1 MSTRD
6 VGRNRPERS
15 EIVGALARLLR
26 DSRQGPLWSLGSV
39 RGRNMIDKSKW
50 ARAFEERLETEEKVH
65 NQLDRAVRLYQHCKF
80 IISFENSDT
89 PYYVSEKA
97 LLPLLAGAIPIT
109 WGCPQL
115 GRLLTATAMINAT
128 ALDIRDPAPMAAW
141 IHEQMKLVIRRGQ
154 QLPQREAWI
163 LQALSVSQSVQFSSV
178 SQLFISRT
186 PLQREAWISC
196 SSKSGGSRWKGAS
209 MLAKGPLF

>member
-1 MSTRD
+1 M
-6 VGRNRPERS
+6 GRNRPKRS

-141 IHEQMKLVIRRGQ
+141 INEQMKLVICRGQ
-154 QLPQREAWI
+154 QLPQNVINEDIFEWYSVPPLRSCRSALAAWARN
-163 LQALSVSQSVQFSSV
+163 L
-178 SQLFISRT
+178 
-186 PLQREAWISC
+186 
-196 SSKSGGSRWKGAS
+196 
-209 MLAKGPLF
+209 